1 MEVTNRS
8 NNQSYLHHMSGNKG
22 SQSMYPNQQEDF
34 LSLIQKTIRM
44 ELNNQQYQTQQ
55 PTRNYYRRNRFD
67 NYQVPNYN
75 GNDGYHKNDYN
86 DYNNF
91 NGPRAS
97 NNYNRNNNRYNNRN
111 NYNNDFNR
119 NYNINDIRTNSDRND
134 TTNRSRF
141 QPQNDNNQH
150 LYAAVRP
157 NHPPEVATAPY
168 IIPVHTTQE
177 KGKQPTQK
185 RNITRKQAKASSS
198 NQPAISSQ
206 PMVATQPAMM
216 DTDLPI
222 LSEKPKKIRAK
233 TKPLPIEYNI
243 VSDVLQRKAD
253 ITVGDLMI
261 ASPTIRRQLSS
272 ACKPKRIT
280 IQETDPKN
288 TMALI
293 EDEDINT
300 TAVYSNVFIGD
311 KNVKVLIDCGAA
323 KTSYLLLEMELSNLH
338 LE

>member
-1 MEVTNRS
+1 MEKLKNYYITPELIQSYELEFNEMYQGEQEHPQIFLARLREASDLANINNEALIQSRFRAGLLREIKQFCIQSSARSFQEWTNHAEGWWNANRPRKIAMVDNPFIPRNINSALIYQDDNTYNSRQILQNHNIELIDTDERPNHFVPINNVRTNGNLDTLQAYPQVVVGPHQLTTMEVTNRS

-119 NYNINDIRTNSDRND
+119 NYNNNDIRANSDRND

-141 QPQNDNNQH
+141 QPQNDNNQ
-150 LYAAVRP
+150 R
-157 NHPPEVATAPY
+157 
-168 IIPVHTTQE
+168 
-177 KGKQPTQK
+177 
-185 RNITRKQAKASSS
+185 
-198 NQPAISSQ
+198 QPA
-206 PMVATQPAMM
+206 
-216 DTDLPI
+216 
-222 LSEKPKKIRAK
+222 
-233 TKPLPIEYNI
+233 
-243 VSDVLQRKAD
+243 
-253 ITVGDLMI
+253 
-261 ASPTIRRQLSS
+261 
-272 ACKPKRIT
+272 
-280 IQETDPKN
+280 KN
-288 TMALI
+288 
-293 EDEDINT
+293 
-300 TAVYSNVFIGD
+300 
-311 KNVKVLIDCGAA
+311 
-323 KTSYLLLEMELSNLH
+323 
-338 LE
+338 